1 MKKLI
6 LIVIIIFAAMILA
19 EEAKTYKVIV
29 NESNP
34 INSITKKELAKI
46 FFKKLT
52 KWDSGSAI
60 LLVDQDES
68 SPVREIFC
76 KDVLKKSVAK
86 TKVFW
91 QEQIFSGR
99 GVPPIEK
106 ASDKEVIDYV
116 KSNPGAIGYI
126 SVNATIPSSGI
137 KVIEV
142 KEQIKVI

>member
-6 LIVIIIFAAMILA
+6 LIVITLLAAMIIA
-19 EEAKTYKVIV
+19 DEVKSYKVIV

-34 INSITKKELAKI
+34 IDSITKKELAKI
-46 FFKKLT
+46 FLKKLT
-52 KWDSGSAI
+52 RWDSGLSI
-60 LLVDQDES
+60 LPVDQAES
-68 SPVREIFC
+68 SPVRGAFC
-76 KDVLKKSVAK
+76 KDVLKRSVAE
-86 TKVFW
+86 TKAFW

-116 KSNPGAIGYI
+116 KANPGAIGYI

-137 KVIEV
+137 KAIEV
-142 KEQIKVI
+142 KE

>member
-34 INSITKKELAKI
+34 INSITKKELA
-46 FFKKLT
+46 

-99 GVPPIEK
+99 SVPPIEK
-106 ASDKEVIDYV
+106 ASDKEVINYV